1 MGNNPRRKG
10 IHEQAI
16 AAAIARHGLVGG
28 RARKITGQGEV
39 MERRTLL
46 AAAIGFALSTTGL
59 AQTTPLPGM
68 PPTGDAVI
76 PVTYVGSDARVSLG
90 VNEHGDV
97 LGEVL
102 GILGKTD
109 EHAWLGQLW
118 LGQGGAGGA
127 QVDYHWL
134 RGSADAAIEH
144 PEDASVMKVFGAF
157 DQNAWKDRKVS
168 LGLGWEKN
176 DFSIDGYLMHATSG
190 SRLASTTLTTDVTQ
204 ISGSDGNGDYTQTQT
219 IDTLIQ
225 AFEHPYDNGVG
236 ARFGKYF
243 DEPLLRVRGGL
254 DYERGKYSSDQ
265 WTLSLGLDK
274 YFANSGF
281 SVSLL
286 GEALRKSGEFET
298 DRNDT
303 RGWLLLRYDI
313 GQNYR
318 PRDPYKMVQVERRA
332 PEAAPPPA
340 APQVVRNEVKL
351 DGDAFFNFDHA
362 ELRPDAIVALDAL
375 IAKLKSASRVSRVS
389 VTGHTDSVGSIA
401 YNQKL
406 SERRAASAKRY
417 LIAHGIDAD
426 QIDTRGA
433 GKLNPTYPNDTAAN
447 RQKNRRVDIEF
458 LSIEETTVPSPAPVP
473 ATPGIEWVKEPVKA
487 PPAWIDRALRN
498 PAEHKRTVDVYRFEK
513 STSTTTLGPKEYSN
527 HPPVA
532 QDDTAVIAENS
543 IDNPI
548 AVLAND
554 SDPDGD
560 ALTVT
565 AVSSASHG
573 SATAAS
579 TGVIYTPTP
588 GYLGTDSFTYTISD
602 GHGGSATATVHIS
615 VSTPNHPPVAGALS
629 VRVLKGE
636 SIVIPVLQVASDPDG
651 DALTVVSIDHN
662 GGIPGNI
669 VTLNGD
675 NTVTY
680 QSVHGTVGFDSFD
693 FTVSDGHG
701 GTATGTI
708 TVAVYEA
715 PPFG

>member
-1 MGNNPRRKG
+1 
-10 IHEQAI
+10 
-16 AAAIARHGLVGG
+16 
-28 RARKITGQGEV
+28 
-39 MERRTLL
+39 MEHRNLL
-46 AAAIGFALSTTGL
+46 ALAIGLALSSAAF
-59 AQTTPLPGM
+59 AQADPSATP
-68 PPTGDAVI
+68 PPTGDAMI
-76 PVTYVGSDARVSLG
+76 PVTYVGANARVSLG

-118 LGQGGAGGA
+118 LGQGGAGGV

-134 RGSADAAIEH
+134 RGGSDAAIEQ
-144 PEDASVMKVFGAF
+144 PENASVMKVFGAV

-168 LGLGWEKN
+168 LGAGWEKN
-176 DFSIDGYLMHATSG
+176 DFSVDGYLMHATSG
-190 SRLASTTLTTDVTQ
+190 SRLAGTTLTTDVTQ
-204 ISGSDGNGDYTQTQT
+204 ITGSDATGDYTQTQT
-219 IDTLIQ
+219 IDTLTQ

-236 ARFGKYF
+236 LRFGKYF

-274 YFANSGF
+274 YIANTGF

-286 GEALRKSGEFET
+286 GETLRKSGDFET

-318 PRDPYKMVQVERRA
+318 AREPFKMVQVERRA
-332 PEAAPPPA
+332 PEVAPAPA

-351 DGDAFFNFDHA
+351 DGDAFFNFDHSD
-362 ELRPDAIVALDAL
+362 LRPDAIAALDEL
-375 IAKLKSASRVSRVS
+375 IAKLKSSSRVSRVN
-389 VTGHTDSVGSIA
+389 VIGHTDSVGTVA

-417 LIAHGIDAD
+417 LVAHGIDAD
-426 QIDTRGA
+426 QIDTHGA
-433 GKLNPTYPNDTAAN
+433 GELDPTYPNDTRTN

-458 LSIEETTVPSPAPVP
+458 LSIEETTTPAPTPVP

-487 PPAWIDRALRN
+487 PPAWIERALRN

-513 STSTTTLGPKEYSN
+513 SASTTTLGPKQYTN

-532 QDDTAVIAENS
+532 QDDTATVGENS
-543 IDNPI
+543 TANAI
-548 AVLAND
+548 AVLVND

-560 ALTVT
+560 TLTVT
-565 AVSSASHG
+565 SVTPPTHG
-573 SATAAS
+573 SAAS
-579 TGVIYTPTP
+579 SGSGVTYTPAP
-588 GYLGTDSFTYTISD
+588 DYLGPDSFTYSISD
-602 GHGGSATATVHIS
+602 GHGGSATATVHIT
-615 VSTPNHPPVAGALS
+615 VSTPNHPPVAGSLS
-629 VRVLKGE
+629 VRVLKGD
-636 SIVIPVLQVASDPDG
+636 SIDIPVLQAASDPDG
-651 DALTVVSIDHN
+651 DVLTVTSINHN
-662 GGIPGNI
+662 GPIPTNVI
-669 VTLNGD
+669 TLNAD

-680 QSVHGTVGFDSFD
+680 QSIHGTFGHDYFEY
-693 FTVSDGHG
+693 TVSDGKG
-701 GTATGTI
+701 GIATGTI
-708 TVAVYEA
+708 QVDVYEL
-715 PPFG
+715 PPHI

>member
-1 MGNNPRRKG
+1 
-10 IHEQAI
+10 
-16 AAAIARHGLVGG
+16 
-28 RARKITGQGEV
+28 

-46 AAAIGFALSTTGL
+46 AAAIGLALSATSV
-59 AQTTPLPGM
+59 AQTASPPGT
-68 PPTGDAVI
+68 PPTADAMV
-76 PVTYVGSDARVSLG
+76 PVTYVGSNARVSLG

-118 LGQGGAGGA
+118 LGQGGSGGA

-134 RGSADAAIEH
+134 RGGADAAIEH
-144 PEDASVMKVFGAF
+144 PDDASVMKVFGAF

-168 LGLGWEKN
+168 LGVGWEKN
-176 DFSIDGYLMHATSG
+176 DFSVDGYLTHATSG
-190 SRLASTTLTTDVTQ
+190 SRLASTTLTSDVTQ
-204 ISGSDGNGDYTQTQT
+204 IGGSDGNGDYTQTQT
-219 IDTLIQ
+219 IDTLTQ
-225 AFEHPYDNGVG
+225 AFEHPYDNGIG

-243 DEPLLRVRGGL
+243 DEPLLRVRGGV

-265 WTLSLGLDK
+265 FTLSLGLDK

-281 SVSLL
+281 SLSLL
-286 GEALRKSGEFET
+286 GEALRKSGDFET
-298 DRNDT
+298 DKNDT

-318 PRDPYKMVQVERRA
+318 ARDPYRMVQVERAA
-332 PEAAPPPA
+332 PAVAPPPA
-340 APQVVRNEVKL
+340 APQVLRNEVKL

-362 ELRPDAIVALDAL
+362 ELRPDAIAALDTL
-375 IAKLKSASRVSRVS
+375 IAKLQSASRVSRVS
-389 VTGHTDSVGSIA
+389 VVGHTDSVGPAA

-406 SERRAASAKRY
+406 SERRAASAQRY
-417 LIAHGIDAD
+417 LVAHGIEAD
-426 QIDTRGA
+426 QIDASGA
-433 GKLNPTYPNDTAAN
+433 GELDPAYPNDTPAN
-447 RQKNRRVDIEF
+447 RQKNRRVDVEF
-458 LSIEETTVPSPAPVP
+458 LSIEETTTAPPTPERV
-473 ATPGIEWVKEPVKA
+473 TPGVEWVKEPVKA
-487 PPAWIDRALRN
+487 PPAWIERALRN

-513 STSTTTLGPKEYSN
+513 TTSTTTLGPKEYTN

-532 QDDTAVIAENS
+532 QDDTAAVDENS
-543 IDNPI
+543 TDNPI

-565 AVSSASHG
+565 AVSPPAHG
-573 SATAAS
+573 SAAATA
-579 TGVIYTPTP
+579 TGVSYTPAAN
-588 GYLGTDSFTYTISD
+588 YLGTDAFTYTISD
-602 GHGGSATATVHIS
+602 GKGGTATATVHVT
-615 VSTPNHPPVAGALS
+615 VSTPNHPPVAGPLS

-636 SIVIPVLQVASDPDG
+636 SITIPVLQAASDPDG
-651 DALTVVSIDHN
+651 DVLTVVSIDHT
-662 GGIPGNI
+662 GPIPTNL

-675 NTVTY
+675 GTVTY
-680 QSVHGTVGFDSFD
+680 QSIHGWFGQD
-693 FTVSDGHG
+693 FFEYTVSDGHG

-708 TVAVYEA
+708 NVYVFEL